1 MTTVGFGDFFPVTYF
16 GRLTIIVAC
25 FVGIFVIS
33 LTMVT
38 MNNSKDHSMMERK
51 SFVLLRRIT
60 QRVIVNRF
68 AGLSVL
74 NFLKSVKSKHK
85 LNRNPDN
92 PIHKSDLIQAEETLE
107 RLIEQFRSLRKE
119 LKPEEVPQ
127 EEKIRIILEKLNGDV
142 QRIAE
147 ELIQHQKN
155 FHLIDMYVQSQQ

>member
-1 MTTVGFGDFFPVTYF
+1 M
-16 GRLTIIVAC
+16 
-25 FVGIFVIS
+25 
-33 LTMVT
+33 
-38 MNNSKDHSMMERK
+38 
-51 SFVLLRRIT
+51 
-60 QRVIVNRF
+60 IVNRF

-155 FHLIDMYVQSQQ
+155 FHLIDMYVQSQQQAMVQLKIKLTNFKKLDILIGRLNFASKFGPLKVITLTKNLQEED